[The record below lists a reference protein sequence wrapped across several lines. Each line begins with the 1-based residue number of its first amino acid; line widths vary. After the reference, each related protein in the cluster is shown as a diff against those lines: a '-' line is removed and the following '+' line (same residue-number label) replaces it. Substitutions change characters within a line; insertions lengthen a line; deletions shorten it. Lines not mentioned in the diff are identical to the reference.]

1 MGKRVLVVVD
11 DEASLLK
18 VTLLRLN
25 KSGYEAFGAADGH
38 TGLELAR
45 QKMPD
50 LIILDVLLPDINGD
64 EVAKILKKDEKLK
77 SIPIILIS
85 AEVETLAERAR
96 ESGVEGYLPKPF
108 DAKDLLSAIEKH
120 LSATA

>member
-25 KSGYEAFGAADGH
+25 KSGYEAFGAADGQS
-38 TGLELAR
+38 GLELAR

-64 EVAKILKKDEKLK
+64 EVAKILKKDENLK
-77 SIPIILIS
+77 RIPIILIS
-85 AEVETLAERAR
+85 AEIETLAERAR
-96 ESGVEGYLPKPF
+96 ESGVEGYLSKPF
-108 DAKDLLSAIEKH
+108 DTKDLLTTIEKH
-120 LSATA
+120 LSASA